1 MVKKSSV
8 ATSLSVSL
16 LVIVISAASV
26 AFAVADTVNVNVK
39 PLFEVAAALNNPP
52 ELIKSWKGDNPCRG
66 GRAGSWEGVLCDATA
81 TVVSVVDFT
90 GRNFSGT
97 ISPHFADLTGLTEI
111 LLAGNRLQGS
121 IPDGLTA
128 LSFLLLLDVTNND
141 LSGKVPKFAPNVT
154 LKLSGNHFDP

>member
-1 MVKKSSV
+1 MVKSV
-8 ATSLSVSL
+8 ATSLSFSL
-16 LVIVISAASV
+16 LVISASV
-26 AFAVADTVNVNVK
+26 AFVVADTNVNVK
-39 PLFEVAAALNNPP
+39 PLFDVAAALNNPP

-111 LLAGNRLQGS
+111 LLAGNRLQGP
-121 IPDGLTA
+121 IPDSLTT
-128 LSFLLLLDVTNND
+128 LSFLQLLDVTNND
-141 LSGKVPKFAPNVT
+141 LSGKVPKFALNVT